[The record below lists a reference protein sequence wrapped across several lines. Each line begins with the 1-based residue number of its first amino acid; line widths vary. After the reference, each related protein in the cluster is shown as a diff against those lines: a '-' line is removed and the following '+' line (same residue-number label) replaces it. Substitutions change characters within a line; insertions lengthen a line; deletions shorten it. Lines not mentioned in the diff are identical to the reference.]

1 VNAPD
6 NNDRSKSAMEVED
19 QITPVRTVSFV
30 DEMDKSYLDYMMST
44 VKSRALPDVRDGMK
58 PVHRRILFAMAES
71 GYTADRKHVKSA
83 KVVGDVMGQYHPHGD
98 SSIYDALV
106 RMGQP
111 WSLRYPLIDPQG
123 NFGSID
129 NDPPAAMRY
138 TESRLERL
146 AGHMVADLDE
156 GVVDFNPNYD
166 ASAKEPKVLPAR
178 FPNLLVNG
186 QIGIAVGMATN
197 IPPHHLGE
205 TIDACLLRL
214 DNAAVTLDEILQ
226 VLPGPDMPTFGVIH
240 GRAGIRQAYAT
251 GRGAIRVSGT
261 ASIEEMKGG
270 RHRIVVTQL
279 PYLVVK
285 SNFVEELAQL
295 VEDKKIEGITDIRDE
310 SSDKVGIRVAIDLR
324 KDVDSAVVLNRL
336 REKTEFVTN
345 FNVNLTCLDS
355 RGRPRQM
362 GVLQILG
369 EFVDFRREVVRRR
382 TLHRL
387 EKARADLHRQIGLY
401 AATLRMDEVV
411 RTIRSSHDSEV
422 ARAALLE
429 MEFATDGG
437 FAQLLSEVDP
447 DIAYGDTFRLSD
459 IQVRSILDM
468 RLARLTGLERDKIAD
483 RARELSGEIRGGLDI
498 LNNRPLLDG
507 IVRLELEEIKAAF
520 PDERRTVIEDSV
532 LDALSD
538 EDLVEL
544 KDIVVTVTAGGY
556 VKRTDLAAYRLGR
569 QKAGEEIDEDV
580 ATTTI
585 VCTTKT
591 PLLFFTS
598 RGLAHA
604 EKAHKLPEAAANA
617 RGRALVNFLDMKPE
631 ETVEAVVALPD
642 DKAAL
647 EALSLVF
654 VTDFGTVRRND
665 ASDFAKV
672 NKGGKLAIKLDDE
685 NGEPLGRLVS
695 VQLVSPEDDIA
706 LASRDGMCCRFNVGD
721 LRVMKSRDSVGVA
734 GISLGRKDK
743 VVAVSI
749 LRHFEATGT
758 EREAYLAGGSTKEKD
773 PGTGE
778 MVAFEL
784 SSERMLAMQDAEQ
797 MVLTVSETGFAKR
810 TSSHAYRITARGG
823 QGVEAAKLADRTGDL
838 VALMPVDEKDVLIL
852 TTDTGKSIRATAA
865 DAPIM
870 ARGTQGTRV
879 FALEG
884 KQQIV
889 SVLRVS
895 SDPAGK

>member
-1 VNAPD
+1 
-6 NNDRSKSAMEVED
+6 MEVED

-44 VKSRALPDVRDGMK
+44 VRSRALPDVRDGMK
-58 PVHRRILFAMAES
+58 PVHRRILYAMAES

-146 AGHMVADLDE
+146 ASHMVADLDE
-156 GVVDFNPNYD
+156 GVVDFSPNYD
-166 ASAKEPKVLPAR
+166 ASLKEPKVLPAR

-186 QIGIAVGMATN
+186 QIGIAVGLATN

-240 GRAGIRQAYAT
+240 GRSGIRQAYAT

-261 ASIEEMKGG
+261 ASVEEMKGG
-270 RHRIVVTQL
+270 RRRIVVTQL

-285 SNFVEELAQL
+285 SNFVEALAKL
-295 VEDKKIEGITDIRDE
+295 VEEKKIEGITDIRDE
-310 SSDKVGIRVAIDLR
+310 SSDKIGIRVAIDLR
-324 KDVDSAVVLNRL
+324 KDVDSALVLNSL

-411 RTIRSSHDSEV
+411 RTIRASHDSEV

-483 RARELSGEIRGGLDI
+483 RARELSAEIRGGLDI

-569 QKAGEEIDEDV
+569 QKAGEEVDEDV
-580 ATTTI
+580 AATTI

-797 MVLTVSETGFAKR
+797 MVLTVSEAGFAKR

-895 SDPAGK
+895 ADPAGK

>member
-1 VNAPD
+1 
-6 NNDRSKSAMEVED
+6 MEVED
-19 QITPVRTVSFV
+19 QITPVRTISFA
-30 DEMDKSYLDYMMST
+30 DEMDQSYLDYMMST
-44 VKSRALPDVRDGMK
+44 VKARALPDVRDGMK
-58 PVHRRILFAMAES
+58 PVHRRILYAMAES
-71 GYTADRKHVKSA
+71 GFTADRKHVKSA

-129 NDPPAAMRY
+129 ADPPAAMRY

-156 GVVDFNPNYD
+156 GVVDFSPNYD
-166 ASAKEPKVLPAR
+166 ASTKEPRVLPAR

-186 QIGIAVGMATN
+186 AIGIAVGLATS

-214 DNAAVTLDEILQ
+214 DNPAVTLDEILH
-226 VLPGPDMPTFGVIH
+226 VLPGPDMPTFGIIH

-310 SSDKVGIRVAIDLR
+310 SSDKIGIRIAIDLR
-324 KDVDSAVVLNRL
+324 KDVDSALVLNRL

-345 FNVNLTCLDS
+345 FNANLTCLDS

-362 GVLQILG
+362 GILQILG

-387 EKARADLHRQIGLY
+387 EKARDDLHRQIGLY

-411 RTIRSSHDSEV
+411 RTIRASHDSDA
-422 ARAALLE
+422 ARAALLQ
-429 MEFATDGG
+429 MEFATEGG
-437 FAQLLSEVDP
+437 FAQLLVEVDP
-447 DIAYGDTFRLSD
+447 DIVYGETFRLSD
-459 IQVRSILDM
+459 IQVRSILEM
-468 RLARLTGLERDKIAD
+468 RLSRLTGLEGERIAD
-483 RARELSGEIRGGLDI
+483 RARELSAEIRGGLDI
-498 LNNRPLLDG
+498 LNNRLMLDG

-642 DKAAL
+642 DREAL

-685 NGEPLGRLVS
+685 NGESQGRLVS
-695 VQLVSPEDDIA
+695 VKLVSPEDDVA

-743 VVAVSI
+743 VVAVSV

-758 EREAYLAGGSTKEKD
+758 EREAYLAGGTTKEKD

-778 MVAFEL
+778 MVPFEL
-784 SSERMLAMQDAEQ
+784 SSERMLAMQEAEQ

-852 TTDTGKSIRATAA
+852 TTDAGKQIRATAA

-895 SDPAGK
+895 ADPAGR

>member
-1 VNAPD
+1 
-6 NNDRSKSAMEVED
+6 MEVED
-19 QITPVRTVSFV
+19 QITPVRTISFV
-30 DEMDKSYLDYMMST
+30 DEIDQSYLDYMMST
-44 VKSRALPDVRDGMK
+44 VRSRALPDVRDGMK
-58 PVHRRILFAMAES
+58 PVHRRILYAMAES

-98 SSIYDALV
+98 SSIYEALV

-129 NDPPAAMRY
+129 DDPPAAMRY

-156 GVVDFNPNYD
+156 GVVDFGPNYD
-166 ASAKEPKVLPAR
+166 ASTKEPKVLPAR

-186 QIGIAVGMATN
+186 QIGIAVGLATN

-251 GRGAIRVSGT
+251 GRGAIRLSGI

-285 SNFVEELAQL
+285 SNFVEALAQL
-295 VEDKKIEGITDIRDE
+295 VEEKKIEGITDIRDE
-310 SSDKVGIRVAIDLR
+310 SSDKIGIRIAIDLR
-324 KDVDSAVVLNRL
+324 KDVDSALVLARL

-345 FNVNLTCLDS
+345 FNANLTCLDS

-362 GVLQILG
+362 GILQILG

-387 EKARADLHRQIGLY
+387 EKARDDLHKQIGLY

-411 RTIRSSHDSEV
+411 RTIRASHDSDA
-422 ARAALLE
+422 ARAALLQ
-429 MEFATDGG
+429 MEFATEGG
-437 FAQLLSEVDP
+437 FAQLLTEVDP
-447 DIAYGDTFRLSD
+447 DIVHGDTFRLSD
-459 IQVRSILDM
+459 IQVRSILEM
-468 RLARLTGLERDKIAD
+468 RLSRLTGLEGERIAD

-498 LNNRPLLDG
+498 LNNRLLLDG

-672 NKGGKLAIKLDDE
+672 NKGGKLAIKLEDE

-695 VQLVSPEDDIA
+695 VQLVSPEDDVA

-758 EREAYLAGGSTKEKD
+758 EREAYLAGGVTKEKD
-773 PGTGE
+773 ASSGE
-778 MVAFEL
+778 MVPFEL
-784 SSERMLAMQDAEQ
+784 SSERMLAMQEAEQ

-852 TTDTGKSIRATAA
+852 TTDAGKQIRASAA

-889 SVLRVS
+889 SVLRVAAE
-895 SDPAGK
+895 PADK

>member
-1 VNAPD
+1 
-6 NNDRSKSAMEVED
+6 MEVED

-58 PVHRRILFAMAES
+58 PVHRRILYAMAES

-98 SSIYDALV
+98 SSIYEALV

-129 NDPPAAMRY
+129 NDPAAAMRY

-156 GVVDFNPNYD
+156 GVVDFSPNYD

-186 QIGIAVGMATN
+186 QIGIAVGLATN

-295 VEDKKIEGITDIRDE
+295 VEDKKIEGVTDIRDE

-411 RTIRSSHDSEV
+411 KTIRASHDSEV

-447 DIAYGDTFRLSD
+447 DIAYGETFRLSD

-483 RARELSGEIRGGLDI
+483 RARELSAEIRGGLDI

-569 QKAGEEIDEDV
+569 QKAGEEVDEDV

-631 ETVEAVVALPD
+631 ETAEAVVALPD

-695 VQLVSPEDDIA
+695 VQLVSPDDDIA

-784 SSERMLAMQDAEQ
+784 SSERMLEMQDAEQ

-895 SDPAGK
+895 ADPAGK

>member
-1 VNAPD
+1 
-6 NNDRSKSAMEVED
+6 MEVED

-58 PVHRRILFAMAES
+58 PVHRRILYAMAES

-98 SSIYDALV
+98 SSIYEALV

-129 NDPPAAMRY
+129 NDPAAAMRY

-156 GVVDFNPNYD
+156 GVVDFSPNYD

-186 QIGIAVGMATN
+186 QIGIAVGLATN

-295 VEDKKIEGITDIRDE
+295 VEDKKIEGVTDIRDE

-411 RTIRSSHDSEV
+411 KTIRASHDSEV

-447 DIAYGDTFRLSD
+447 DIAYGETFRLSD

-483 RARELSGEIRGGLDI
+483 RARELSAEIRGGLDI

-569 QKAGEEIDEDV
+569 QKAGEEVDEDV

-695 VQLVSPEDDIA
+695 VQLVSPDDDIA

-784 SSERMLAMQDAEQ
+784 SSERMLEMQDAEQ

-895 SDPAGK
+895 ADPAGK